1 MHPTRAVPWRTS
13 RAMIALLAIC
23 AMLLAVLPATSATA
37 QDEEE
42 ETGPRVERIAGADR
56 VGTAI
61 AVSAQTFDTAAT
73 VVIARADE
81 YADALAGAP
90 LATFLGAPLLL
101 TSRDGLLPA
110 VQAELE
116 RLGSTHAV
124 LLGGTAALS
133 ETVEQDLNAMGVT
146 PRRVSGPNRFAT
158 AAAVAANLV
167 GEDTGGTVFV
177 VKGIDDDPGRGWP
190 DAVSAAPYAAFLNAP
205 VLLVATDDATQP
217 TLDAI
222 AELDPAEVIIVGGTA
237 AVSAATEESL
247 GSEDEDTERT
257 VRRLSGDTRYTT
269 SGAVYDEAIAVG
281 MDPTSR
287 WLATGRNWPDTLAA
301 GPAVATLGASLLLVD
316 PEALAN
322 SPSTRERIRVLPDVL
337 DEVVLVGGTAAISD
351 AVRDELAAAI
361 ATDVV
366 DADFCLTILHNND
379 GESKLLNAGRG
390 FEDFGGVSRFATLI
404 DREKARAI
412 ADRDDG
418 CTERGVL
425 TVTSGDNFLAGPEF
439 QASLDKGEPYYD
451 AIAQDRFDYDALAI
465 GNHDFDFGPEVT
477 AAFIRGFTGD
487 AVFLSANLDFSGEP
501 ELQDLVDAGR
511 IAASTMVEVGSRS
524 VGVIGAVTPILR
536 SISSPRNVVIDPDV
550 AGAIAEEVETLQA
563 ADADIIVLIS
573 HLQSIEEDLV
583 LLAELDGI
591 DVAVAGGGDEVLG
604 QAGTLYVPGDES
616 VVAGTYPMYVDDAE
630 GTSVPVVT
638 TAGDYRYLG
647 RLVTR
652 FGEDNTLLD
661 GDDAVDDRYSRMVRV
676 ADAALP
682 DGITRDPELVTAVDE
697 PISDY
702 VAGLAANIIGESAVE
717 LDGSRQNIRTTET
730 NLGNLMADSLRA
742 SVVDRG
748 EEFGVDVTNVVAL
761 QNGGGIRAG
770 IPAGDLSEL
779 DTFSVAPFANFTAA
793 VEDVTATEL
802 KLLLENG
809 YSRVEFVDGRF
820 AHISGMHVEVD
831 LDATAQERT
840 TEGELTE
847 EGERVVTVT
856 LVADDGTE
864 TPLVVEGV
872 PVPGAPTVT
881 VATIDFLA
889 LGGDQYPFPD
899 RDFTVVGVSYQQGLR
914 NQIASFPDG
923 VLPTA
928 AGDPYAAGGEGRIT
942 FLP

>member
-1 MHPTRAVPWRTS
+1 MYRTRAVPWRTL
-13 RAMIALLAIC
+13 RALIALFATC
-23 AMLLAVLPATSATA
+23 AMLLAILPLATTAAA

-42 ETGPRVERIAGADR
+42 EPIQAQVERLAGNDR

-61 AVSAQTFDTAAT
+61 AISTEAYEMAAT

-81 YADALAGAP
+81 YADALSGAP
-90 LATFLGAPLLL
+90 LATRLGAPLLL

-116 RLGSTHAV
+116 RLGTTQAV

-133 ETVEQDLNAMGVT
+133 EAVAQDLTAMGIT

-158 AAAVAANLV
+158 AAAVAAQLA

-177 VKGIDDDPGRGWP
+177 VKGIDADPGRGWP
-190 DAVSAAPYAAFLNAP
+190 DAVSAAPYAAFRAAP
-205 VLLVATDDATQP
+205 ILLVDTDDATQP
-217 TLDAI
+217 TLDAVEDL
-222 AELDPAEVIIVGGTA
+222 APSEVVIVGGTA
-237 AVSAATEESL
+237 AVSETTAEGLAEE
-247 GSEDEDTERT
+247 GRT
-257 VRRLSGDTRYTT
+257 VRRLAGDTRYTT
-269 SGAVYDEAIAVG
+269 SAAVYDEAISFG
-281 MDPTSR
+281 MDPASR

-301 GPAVATLGASLLLVD
+301 GPAVATFGASLLLVD
-316 PEALAN
+316 PETLDS
-322 SPSTRERIRVLPDVL
+322 SPSTRARLRQLPDVL

-351 AVRDELAAAI
+351 AVRTQVGSAI
-361 ATDVV
+361 AIDVV
-366 DADFCLTILHNND
+366 DADFCLTVLHNND

-390 FEDFGGVSRFATLI
+390 FEDFGGVSRFATLL
-404 DREKARAI
+404 DREKARAV
-412 ADRDDG
+412 ADRADG
-418 CTERGVL
+418 CAERGVL

-451 AIAQDRFDYDALAI
+451 AIAQDRFGYDALAI

-477 AAFIRGFTGD
+477 AAFIRGFEGD
-487 AVFLSANLDFSGEP
+487 AVFLSANLDFTEEP
-501 ELQDLVDAGR
+501 ELQTLVDAGR
-511 IAASTMVEVGSRS
+511 IAASTMVEIGSRN

-550 AGAIAEEVETLQA
+550 AGAIAAEVEVLQA

-573 HLQSIEEDLV
+573 HLQSIAEDLE
-583 LLAELDGI
+583 LLAGLEGI
-591 DVAVAGGGDEVLG
+591 DIAVAGGGDEVLG
-604 QAGTLYVPGDES
+604 QAGTLYVPGDQD
-616 VVAGTYPMYVDDAE
+616 VVAGTYPLYVDDAQ
-630 GTSVPVVT
+630 GASVPVVT

-652 FGEDNTLLD
+652 FAEDNTLLD
-661 GDDAVDDRYSRMVRV
+661 DDDAVDDRYSRMVRV
-676 ADAALP
+676 AEATLP
-682 DGITRDPELVTAVDE
+682 DGVARDPGLVSAVDE
-697 PISDY
+697 PISAY
-702 VAGLAANIIGESAVE
+702 VAGLAENVIGESAVE

-730 NLGNLMADSLRA
+730 NLGNLMADAMRT
-742 SVVDRG
+742 SVVNRG
-748 EEFGVDVTNVVAL
+748 EEFGVDVTNVVAI

-770 IPAGDLSEL
+770 VPAGDITEL

-820 AHISGMHVEVD
+820 AHISGMRVEVD
-831 LDATAQERT
+831 LDATPQERT
-840 TEGELTE
+840 TEGEITE

-864 TPLVVEGV
+864 TPLIVDGAAVD
-872 PVPGAPTVT
+872 GAPTVT

-889 LGGDQYPFPD
+889 RGGDQYPFPE

-914 NQIASFPDG
+914 NQIESFPDG
-923 VLPTA
+923 LLPTG
-928 AGDPYAAGGEGRIT
+928 AGDPYAVGGEGRIT
-942 FLP
+942 FVE